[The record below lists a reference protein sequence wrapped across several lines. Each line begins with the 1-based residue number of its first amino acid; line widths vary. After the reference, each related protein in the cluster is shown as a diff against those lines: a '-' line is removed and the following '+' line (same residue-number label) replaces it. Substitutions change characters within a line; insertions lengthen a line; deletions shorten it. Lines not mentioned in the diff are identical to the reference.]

1 MNNGTETAPIG
12 TANVTDGAA
21 QTGEDGKPIVTGA
34 GAEGSTT
41 GDDGKPADD
50 AATGAE
56 GKPDGEGG
64 EGDPPDPGSDD
75 APEGA
80 PESYADFT
88 LPEGLELE
96 PEATS
101 AFKEA
106 AKADN
111 LSQAQAQKYVD
122 MASGLVDR
130 TLKGFQTQGQQRIE
144 QWAEQLKTDPEVGG
158 REYEAKVQIALNAV
172 GQFGDEELKQTFT
185 EYGLGNNPA
194 IVRAFYRIGKA
205 MSESGFVHGQGN
217 EQPAKPG
224 NREQALAQRMEQEQ
238 ARSKAK

>member
-1 MNNGTETAPIG
+1 MNIATDTGPGT
-12 TANVTDGAA
+12 TANVVPEAG
-21 QTGEDGKPIVTGA
+21 QSGKGVPLDVTGA
-34 GAEGSTT
+34 GAEGLPAGADGVIPGDGT
-41 GDDGKPADD
+41 GTEGGKVEGDGTGKDAGVKPADEP
-50 AATGAE
+50 T
-56 GKPDGEGG
+56 
-64 EGDPPDPGSDD
+64 
-75 APEGA
+75 GA

-88 LPEGLELE
+88 LPEGQELE

-101 AFKEA
+101 VFKEA

-111 LSQAQAQKYVD
+111 LSQAQAQRYVD
-122 MASGLVDR
+122 LASGLVER
-130 TLKGFQTQGQQRIE
+130 TLKGFQDAGTQRIE

-205 MSESGFVHGQGN
+205 MGESGFVHGQGN
-217 EQPAKPG
+217 EQPAKPA
-224 NREQALAQRMEQEQ
+224 NREQALAQRVEQEQ
-238 ARSKAK
+238 SRNRK